1 MAFIATY
8 NPFCKPSSAH
18 EVGDT
23 LNGEMSSRRFFDVTP
38 HFVPFHHKEVCFL
51 SDFGFIASEKGEM
64 DGCANLSTL
73 SSTRFS
79 WNSLRIFSEVIDANV
94 MAG

>member
-1 MAFIATY
+1 
-8 NPFCKPSSAH
+8 
-18 EVGDT
+18 
-23 LNGEMSSRRFFDVTP
+23 MSSWLFFDVT
-38 HFVPFHHKEVCFL
+38 HFVIFHHKEVRF
-51 SDFGFIASEKGEM
+51 SHRGFQFIASEKGEM

-79 WNSLRIFSEVIDANV
+79 WNSLPIFSEGIDANV